1 MAKVKVLIS
10 FIDKNTGKNH
20 PVNEVFEA
28 TEERIKEI
36 KSVDSKL
43 IEVLPEGLH
52 EDNPEVLPEDKPRRK
67 KGK

>member
-10 FIDKNTGKNH
+10 FIDRHTGNNH
-20 PVNEVFEA
+20 PVNEIFEA

-43 IEVLPEGLH
+43 IEVLPE
-52 EDNPEVLPEDKPRRK
+52 DKPKRK
-67 KGK
+67 KGE

>member
-20 PVNEVFEA
+20 PVDEVFEA

-36 KSVDSKL
+36 KSVDSNL
-43 IEVLPEGLH
+43 IEEIPE
-52 EDNPEVLPEDKPRRK
+52 EIPEDKPRRK